1 MLVLAGMNHIKNQSK
16 DVNDEGMHQEQYNR
30 NPKESQQLSDSD
42 ERIMTDDSGS
52 NSEYLNTE
60 YLEND
65 NINMGTQQSRKVDER
80 ESSGLRQRNIGSSST
95 TNSQKC
101 KNNAPQTNNPSTKG
115 NMLFHVKQCFNCC
128 WKLFSILIFVLTV
141 LLPILVRLFF
151 YFDYTSVYTY
161 FYSYCNL

>member
-52 NSEYLNTE
+52 NSEYSNTE

-80 ESSGLRQRNIGSSST
+80 ESSGLRQRNIGSSTT

-115 NMLFHVKQCFNCC
+115 NMLFHVKQCCNYCC
-128 WKLFSILIFVLTV
+128 KLFSILIFVLTV
-141 LLPILVRLFF
+141 LLILIPFF
-151 YFDYTSVYTY
+151 YFDYTSVYTCFYLY
-161 FYSYCNL
+161 FNL